1 MMLSNSLKEIATE
14 YQIFVMS
21 ATQLSGDYE
30 KAKFRNANFIRGS
43 KAVADKIDVG
53 AITMR
58 LSEEEKENA
67 NIIAST
73 LNCKLTPN
81 IVTDIFKNRRGDL
94 TDTRIFS
101 YFDYGTCR
109 IVDLFA
115 TDVGLNVITD
125 YQIYEQ
131 KVKRKSLDELLM
143 DRKEC
148 TNEI

>member
-1 MMLSNSLKEIATE
+1 
-14 YQIFVMS
+14 
-21 ATQLSGDYE
+21 
-30 KAKFRNANFIRGS
+30 
-43 KAVADKIDVG
+43 
-53 AITMR
+53 MR